1 MKSGIFIVVLAAM
14 GLAIVATPD
23 THAKAWWGWGSHG
36 MNMRLAGSSFVVSTV
51 EDGTPKQL
59 PPFTSVQNG
68 IAKGKSGRAQFRAQ
82 TVAGIPEFDPENCP
96 EGLPLRG
103 PLTATFVLTYNDGSI
118 LSGVTG
124 GDNHYCT
131 DGLGLNFADF
141 GGSITGGDRRFEG
154 ATGFWE
160 AAAEVDGARITG
172 EIEIDLD

>member
-1 MKSGIFIVVLAAM
+1 MKPGIVIVALAAM
-14 GLAIVATPD
+14 ALAIVATAD
-23 THAKAWWGWGSHG
+23 TQAKAWGSWHG
-36 MNMRLAGSSFVVSTV
+36 MSLRLAGSSFVVST
-51 EDGTPKQL
+51 EADGTIKEL
-59 PPFTSVQNG
+59 PPFTSIQNG

-154 ATGFWE
+154 ATGTWQASGLID
-160 AAAEVDGARITG
+160 AARVTVELD
-172 EIEIDLD
+172 IDLD